1 MAQRFLEALGVASVD
16 FPLTTDEGA
25 EDLPRTLR
33 REKEARERAAR
44 EREAK
49 ARAATLTHDFG
60 ASDTRDDR
68 PEVAEV
74 AGGTVVNRFDV
85 PFTHLMMFFI
95 KAVFAAIPA
104 LIVLSFLLYL
114 GGNLLKAMYPELIH
128 MQIFIT
134 FPN

>member
-1 MAQRFLEALGVASVD
+1 MASVD
-16 FPLTTDEGA
+16 FPLTADEGA

-60 ASDTRDDR
+60 ASDPRSER
-68 PEVAEV
+68 PPLTDGL
-74 AGGTVVNRFDV
+74 GGTAVTRFDV
-85 PFTHLMMFFI
+85 PFRHLMLFSI
-95 KAVFAAIPA
+95 KAVLAAIPA
-104 LIVLSFLLYL
+104 LILLGVLMWVA
-114 GGNLLKAMYPELIH
+114 GALLKAYYPELIH
-128 MQIFIT
+128 MQILIT